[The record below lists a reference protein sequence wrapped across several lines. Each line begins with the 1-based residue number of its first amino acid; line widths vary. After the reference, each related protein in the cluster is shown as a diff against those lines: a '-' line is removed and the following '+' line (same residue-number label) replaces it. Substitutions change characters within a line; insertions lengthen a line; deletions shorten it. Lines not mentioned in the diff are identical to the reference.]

1 VDVSTGPSMW
11 LDKPEGYLERQVN
24 RSAALWEVATLR
36 TSPEVAERAGR
47 PQATPPH
54 DPGRIRPPRRPP
66 TRSGW
71 LGVMAIRVQ
80 FLPRVEWTRVDN
92 SAQLYSA
99 L

>member
-1 VDVSTGPSMW
+1 VDVSTDPLMSF
-11 LDKPEGYLERQVN
+11 DKPEDYLERQVN
-24 RSAALWEVATLR
+24 RSAPLWEVATLR
-36 TSPEVAERAGR
+36 TSSEVAGCAGR
-47 PQATPPH
+47 PEATPPH

-92 SAQLYSA
+92 SAQPYSA